1 MKSFAVI
8 GICIYFL
15 CTSFLYSQNLDQFF
29 QWVNT
34 GEIDKVREELP
45 RLLESYPN
53 NPGVMFL
60 DAITTERAEEAII
73 TYRKILQNHP
83 HSEYADDSIMKIGEY
98 FFARGLYSQASRLM
112 LRIPKVYPRSEHLQR
127 AIDLHVNSL
136 LAIGEKDSLDFYLQV
151 YKKRFSNLDLNY
163 NFESEK
169 PLTSRPLKPVTTEG
183 MKLKPASVKPVSATK
198 SRKTSVITKSSQ
210 PSSGIKEKSSGP
222 KPFVIQVGAY
232 GSPENAIRQKMLL
245 EQRGYDIHIGKIKSR
260 GKTLTVIQVVR
271 YATKS
276 EAEKVAKKLK
286 SEFGYNYLILNRPE

>member
-1 MKSFAVI
+1 MKLFTVI

-98 FFARGLYSQASRLM
+98 FFARGLYSQASRQI

-163 NFESEK
+163 NFEPEK
-169 PLTSRPLKPVTTEG
+169 PLTNRPLKPVTAKR
-183 MKLKPASVKPVSATK
+183 MKIKPASVKPVSTAK
-198 SRKTSVITKSSQ
+198 SNKTSVVTKSSQ
-210 PSSGIKEKSSGP
+210 PSNVIKEKSSVP
-222 KPFVIQVGAY
+222 KPFIIQVGAY
-232 GSPENAIRQKMLL
+232 GSPENALRQKILL
-245 EQRGYDIHIGKIKSR
+245 EQRGYDIYLGKIKSR
-260 GKTLTVIQVVR
+260 GKTLIVIQVVR

-276 EAEKVAKKLK
+276 EAEKIAKKLK
-286 SEFGYNYLILNRPE
+286 SEFGYNYIILNRPE